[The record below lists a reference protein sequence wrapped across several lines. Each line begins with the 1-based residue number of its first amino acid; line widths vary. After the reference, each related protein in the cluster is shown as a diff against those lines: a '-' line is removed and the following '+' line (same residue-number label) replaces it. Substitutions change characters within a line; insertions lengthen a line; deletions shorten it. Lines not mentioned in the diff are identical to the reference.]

1 MKQEKSTYTKAEITQ
16 SLGVQDYIITVWE
29 KQFGIQTEFLDG
41 QLLYS
46 SEDLEKLKS
55 IKELLYEKGY
65 TIDAA
70 KQYVRENSHIL
81 DTPMIAASP
90 LLFVSKQEPK
100 NTVLNDTLKQQLIEV
115 QQHLIR
121 LRNLL

>member
-29 KQFGIQTEFLDG
+29 KQFGIQTESIDG
-41 QLLYS
+41 QPLYS
-46 SEDLEKLKS
+46 SQDLEKLKS

-70 KQYVRENSHIL
+70 KQYVQENPSIL

-90 LLFVSKQEPK
+90 LLFVTKKEPRD
-100 NTVLNDTLKQQLIEV
+100 TMLNDTLKQQLIEM
-115 QQHLIR
+115 QQQLIQ